1 VEARKRLLLL
11 RRGEG
16 AQKIIPELS
25 TATAQFY
32 TGAKAENAPGMG
44 EMRTVAKVL
53 RNGQRLA
60 PLWLAMTLLLSSLA
74 GRALPQAELPPSIEP
89 EIARGVQALK
99 AGDLDAAQQIFG
111 EVLGRGVKH
120 PLVFHNLGVIAQRR
134 GNHQQAITR
143 FRQALS
149 LEPSYGPSHLLLGS
163 SLLELGRNRE
173 AVGELRRSV
182 GLMPSEPTARLML
195 ARAYEASDQWL
206 PAVEVL
212 QKLAAL
218 RPQDVEASYQ
228 LGKAL
233 TKLSGWSLAQIARE
247 NPDSA
252 RLHQALGQEYVI
264 QEKYDQA
271 LNAYREA
278 ARSDPK
284 LPEIHLGMAVI
295 LLQMKR
301 LDEAL
306 AEIELELKL
315 VPESRAA
322 AETKVKIEAAR
333 GSSTP

>member
-1 VEARKRLLLL
+1 MSRF
-11 RRGEG
+11 RRI
-16 AQKIIPELS
+16 A
-25 TATAQFY
+25 
-32 TGAKAENAPGMG
+32 
-44 EMRTVAKVL
+44 VL
-53 RNGQRLA
+53 FRERGNLVLPRLA
-60 PLWLAMTLLLSSLA
+60 MALFVCSPA
-74 GRALPQAELPPSIEP
+74 GRAFAQVALPPSIEP

-99 AGDLDAAQQIFG
+99 ADDLDGAQQIFG

-143 FRQALS
+143 FRQALA
-149 LEPSYGPSHLLLGS
+149 LEPSYGPSHLLLGL
-163 SLLELGRNRE
+163 SLLELARNRD
-173 AVGELRRSV
+173 AVGELRRAV

-195 ARAYEASDQWL
+195 AKAYEASDEWL

-212 QKLAAL
+212 QKLVAL
-218 RPQDVEASYQ
+218 TPQDAEASYQ

-315 VPESRAA
+315 VPDSKAA
-322 AETKVKIEAAR
+322 AETKAKIEAAR
-333 GSSTP
+333 SSLTP